1 MNLPVDTGAELQDTT
16 PPDALRT
23 DCPWYRLQLC
33 AHVTCK
39 ITINVVTGYEHD
51 PTGCSSVLLA
61 SSGAAFG
68 PSTGKQM

>member
-1 MNLPVDTGAELQDTT
+1 MKLPADTGAELQDTT
-16 PPDALRT
+16 PPDAPQT
-23 DCPWYRLQLC
+23 DCLGYRLQVC

-39 ITINVVTGYEHD
+39 ITIDGTGHERD